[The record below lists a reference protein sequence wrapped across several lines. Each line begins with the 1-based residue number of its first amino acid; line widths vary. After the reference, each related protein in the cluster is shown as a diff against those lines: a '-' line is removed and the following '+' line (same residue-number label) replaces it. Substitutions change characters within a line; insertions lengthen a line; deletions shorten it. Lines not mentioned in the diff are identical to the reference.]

1 MKKIVAI
8 SDTHGSD
15 FLDIIPECDI
25 LLIGGDIS
33 PVKMPH
39 DFNSQRGWFRKRF
52 IPQLIE
58 LRKKCGNIVLTAGNH
73 DTFFYECSVSKKEN
87 SEIRSILPSG
97 VFYLNN
103 NGMKIHG
110 INIYGTPFVNLPIWG
125 EAGPP
130 VWNFA
135 SSNHSFFS
143 EIISGIPSGVDIIL
157 SHGPAYGYADQIL
170 DENLLANA
178 FAMYKDRLK
187 AEHLGVKAFA
197 ENLKNKRFRRLKY
210 FLSGHIH
217 SAEHEFVENEAG
229 VKFACISVL
238 DENYKLRY
246 DPKIIE
252 IE

>member
-52 IPQLIE
+52 IPQLQKLTE
-58 LRKKCGNIVLTAGNH
+58 KCERVVFTPGNH
-73 DTFFYECSVSKKEN
+73 DTFLFECSRLKRIEE
-87 SEIRSILPSG
+87 EILRILPKN
-97 VFYLNN
+97 VFYLC
-103 NGMKIHG
+103 GSSVELFG
-110 INIYGTPFVNLPIWG
+110 IKVYGTPWVNLPIWG

-135 SSNHSFFS
+135 SSNEEFLDNVFTD
-143 EIISGIPSGVDIIL
+143 IPEDADIIL